1 MLFNHVSQKATFT
14 REMILA
20 AAFALTREQGWAS
33 VTARNIA
40 RKLHSSTMPLYSSL
54 KSMEAIAGEV
64 RTRAEACMQGYQRRS
79 YSENRMLDAAIGYV
93 VFARDEKHLFRF
105 LYVDQP
111 LPAVRSPQ
119 EGMTRGLAKDAVALG
134 GVVDLA
140 DQAATAMRDPRVL
153 KSWAFSHGLASLI
166 GSGVIDLPDDRI
178 AALLSEMGAAIYGQE
193 GGTT

>member
-1 MLFNHVSQKATFT
+1 MLFKLVPQKATFT
-14 REMILA
+14 KEMILS
-20 AAFALTREQGWAS
+20 AAFELTREEGWAS

-40 RKLHSSTMPLYSSL
+40 RKLQCSTMPLYSSL

-64 RTRAEACMQGYQRRS
+64 RKRAESRMQDYQRRS
-79 YSENRMLDAAIGYV
+79 YSADRLVDAAVGYV

-111 LPAVRSPQ
+111 LVAARSSP
-119 EGMTRGLAKDAVALG
+119 EGGVSGHAKDAVALG

-140 DQAATAMRDPRVL
+140 DQAATAMQDPRIL

-166 GSGVIDLPDDRI
+166 ASGVIDLPDDRI

-193 GGTT
+193 GDTR

>member
-1 MLFNHVSQKATFT
+1 MLFKLVPQKATFT
-14 REMILA
+14 KEMILSA
-20 AAFALTREQGWAS
+20 AYELTREEGWAS

-40 RKLHSSTMPLYSSL
+40 RKLQCSTMPLYSSL

-64 RTRAEACMQGYQRRS
+64 RKRAESRMQDYQRRS
-79 YSENRMLDAAIGYV
+79 YSADRLVDAAVGYV
-93 VFARDEKHLFRF
+93 VFARDEKRLFRF

-111 LPAVRSPQ
+111 LVAAP
-119 EGMTRGLAKDAVALG
+119 GHAKDAVALG

-140 DQAATAMRDPRVL
+140 DQAATAMQDTRIL

-166 GSGVIDLPDDRI
+166 ASGVIDLPDDRI

-193 GGTT
+193 GDTR

>member
-1 MLFNHVSQKATFT
+1 MIVS
-14 REMILA
+14 
-20 AAFALTREQGWAS
+20 AAFALTREEGWAS

-54 KSMEAIAGEV
+54 RSMEAIAGEV
-64 RTRAEACMQGYQRRS
+64 RMRAEICMQEYQRRS
-79 YSENRMLDAAIGYV
+79 YSADCLVDAAIGYV

-105 LYVDQP
+105 LYVDRP
-111 LPAVRSPQ
+111 LSAAQSYRHGEAP
-119 EGMTRGLAKDAVALG
+119 GLAKDAVALG

-140 DQAATAMRDPRVL
+140 DQAATAMQDPRIL

-166 GSGVIDLPDDRI
+166 SSGVIDLPDDHI
-178 AALLSEMGAAIYGQE
+178 AALLLEMGAAIYGQE